1 MNLKN
6 ALMSKRFQEA
16 FKQHYFHISLLFC
29 LTLPVILLMILDWL
43 NIESFSLFN
52 GRFLFNETWKGRM
65 FYIFFI
71 WLMFLESAIDLKR
84 IVEKR
89 PKNRIRILAFFVVV
103 NIPLAYVLSVNFLGM
118 NETVVKLG
126 LDIGI
131 DPEEYFIY
139 LSWPLSLEHLV
150 FFMAFLVA
158 IFLAYKTDGLRTFS
172 LSLSLLGI
180 MSLVYMVDT
189 YYPEG
194 MLKPLQLL
202 ALPTAACAAALLE
215 ILGYNF
221 ILIYRPG
228 TGSLPTISMSGY
240 GVGIVWSCAGV
251 HSLLLYILIVLLLF
265 KRSTISSFRKLVYFT
280 IGAACTYIVNI
291 FRIASY
297 FIIRESSGLGAAQVF
312 HDSIGELYFL
322 FWICTYL
329 LTIISVE
336 KFMLVE
342 KTKYGIQKLLA
353 RARERRRLLY
363 LKRTKETP
371 SNKGDG

>member
-6 ALMSKRFQEA
+6 ALISKRFQEA

-29 LTLPVILLMILDWL
+29 LTLPVILLMILDCL

-228 TGSLPTISMSGY
+228 PGSLPTISMSGY

-265 KRSTISSFRKLVYFT
+265 KRSTISSFRKLAYFA

-297 FIIRESSGLGAAQVF
+297 FVIRESSGLSAAQVF

-342 KTKYGIQKLLA
+342 KTKYGIHKLLSIVGT
-353 RARERRRLLY
+353 
-363 LKRTKETP
+363 LKSAFASYIKSKLRY
-371 SNKGDG
+371 